1 MIRIL
6 SLSVISVIFFMSS
19 IAVAAP
25 KLTAEEQLQAI
36 AEDFLSLQFEFDPV
50 YATEMGEHKLDAR
63 YPDFSSGAVNRM
75 VNKLRQT
82 KTNLKKIKVADLGA
96 DAKLDY
102 TLLESNIDTQIITL
116 TNTNLYR
123 DNPKLISSTAV
134 NGIYFIMLSQS
145 MTEEE
150 RLKLILERL
159 VKLPDFLT
167 ASEKQLKNP
176 PQIWTLL
183 AKEEADNATTFL
195 GDVSAF
201 YGAQLPQ
208 HQKEIDV
215 KFAAAVAA
223 FQDFSDFLGD
233 FGEREGQSFAIG
245 REVYNRLLTTEYFL
259 DFDVDSLTRIGE
271 SLLDQYQ
278 KSYDSLSAIVD
289 ALPPIEELNTFIPA
303 TFSRDDVIDY
313 FQWEIDQTR
322 KWVSQNEFATVPAD
336 IGECQPVETPKFL
349 ENIIGGIAYQAPGAF
364 ESVQTGRFY
373 VRPLPDSLDD
383 ANRSAFFRYCYRRG
397 FRSSVVH
404 EAYPGHHMQ
413 LQLANRSTS
422 LIRRI
427 QRNNLMIEGWTLY
440 CEEAMYDQ
448 GFYGSDPRQMLAIIG
463 GIRFR
468 AARIIVDTKLQTGQM
483 TYQQAIDWMV
493 EKLGASVEYIEKE
506 VNRYTLTPTTP
517 MTYLLGKEQIKMVRS
532 SLQSRMGE
540 QYSAKRFHDLLLNE
554 GAIPPMLILRKVN
567 DLIL

>member
-1 MIRIL
+1 MIRIVSLCLALVFFFL
-6 SLSVISVIFFMSS
+6 SSH
-19 IAVAAP
+19 AVAAP
-25 KLTAEEQLQAI
+25 KLSAEEQLQAV

-50 YATEMGEHKLDAR
+50 YATEMGEHRLDMR
-63 YPDFSSGAVNRM
+63 YPDFSAGAVNRM

-82 KTNLKKIKVADLGA
+82 KANLKKIKSEELGA
-96 DAKLDY
+96 DAKLDA
-102 TLLESNIDTQIITL
+102 TLLESNIDTQIIYL

-145 MTEEE
+145 MTQEDQL
-150 RLKLILERL
+150 RLILERL
-159 VKLPDFLT
+159 AKLSDFLT

-201 YGAQLPQ
+201 YSSALPQ
-208 HQKEIDV
+208 HQKDIDV
-215 KFAAAVAA
+215 KFAAGIAA
-223 FQDFSDFLGD
+223 FQDFSDFLDD

-259 DFDVDSLTRIGE
+259 DYDVDSLTRIGE

-278 KSYDSLSAIVD
+278 KSYDSLSAIVE
-289 ALPPIEELNTFIPA
+289 ALPPVEELNTFIPKS
-303 TFSRDDVIDY
+303 FDRDDVMDY
-313 FQWEIDQTR
+313 FQWEVDQTR
-322 KWVSQNEFATVPAD
+322 EWVSQNEFATVPTD
-336 IGECQPVETPKFL
+336 IGECLPVETPAFL
-349 ENIIGGIAYQAPGAF
+349 ENIIGGIAYQPPGAF
-364 ESVQTGRFY
+364 ETVQTGRFY
-373 VRPLPDSLDD
+373 VRPLPDSLDE

-427 QRNNLMIEGWTLY
+427 QRNNLMVEGWALY

-517 MTYLLGKEQIKMVRS
+517 MTYLLGKEQIKQVREA
-532 SLQSRMGE
+532 LRQKMGD
-540 QYSAKRFHDLLLNE
+540 QYSIKRFHDLLLNE
-554 GAIPPMLILRKVN
+554 GAIPPVLIYRKVN
-567 DLIL
+567 ELTP

>member
-6 SLSVISVIFFMSS
+6 TVCALVLISYWPNL
-19 IAVAAP
+19 AVAAP
-25 KLTAEEQLQAI
+25 KLTPEEQLQAV

-50 YATEMGEHKLDAR
+50 FATEMGEHKLDVR

-75 VNKLRQT
+75 VNKLRST
-82 KTNLKKIKVADLGA
+82 KANLKKIKVAELGV

-102 TLLESNIDTQIITL
+102 SLLESNIDTQIIYL

-123 DNPKLISSTAV
+123 DNPKLISSTAI
-134 NGIYFIMLSQS
+134 NGVYFIMLSQS
-145 MTEEE
+145 LNPEEQ
-150 RLKLILERL
+150 LKLILQRL
-159 VKLPDFLT
+159 DKLPDFLT

-183 AKEEADNATTFL
+183 AKEEADNAAIFL

-201 YGAQLPQ
+201 YSSQLPQ
-208 HQKEIDV
+208 HQKDIDV

-223 FQDFSDFLGD
+223 IQDFSDFLGD

-245 REVYNRLLTTEYFL
+245 RDVYNRLLSTEYFL

-278 KSYDSLSAIVD
+278 KSYDSLSSIVD
-289 ALPPIEELNTFIPA
+289 SLPPIEELNTFIPKS
-303 TFSRDDVIDY
+303 FNRSDVMDY

-322 KWVSQNEFATVPAD
+322 KWVSQNEFATVPND
-336 IGECQPVETPKFL
+336 IGNCQPLETPQFL
-349 ENIIGGIAYQAPGAF
+349 ENILGGIAYQPPGAF
-364 ESVQTGRFY
+364 ETVQTGRFY

-427 QRNNLMIEGWTLY
+427 QRNNLMIEGWALY
-440 CEEAMYDQ
+440 CEEAMYNQ
-448 GFYGSDPRQMLAIIG
+448 GFYGFDPRQMLAIIG

-517 MTYLLGKEQIKMVRS
+517 MTYLLGKTQIEQVRE
-532 SLQSRMGE
+532 LVRSRMGT

-554 GAIPPMLILRKVN
+554 GAIPPILIYRKVN
-567 DLIL
+567 ELIP